1 MCELLRSVRPEY
13 SDLYASE
20 FEDKGLSYVEDIVHV
35 DWKDLKNQIPKLK
48 YFHFVFI
55 KKKAKEI
62 VEKEASHNYEHD
74 HDKAEPNRTIT
85 AFDVIMERR
94 PMLLRKEYM
103 HRPSPT
109 DIILNGCRIRA
120 ETRIKKKLFEM
131 LRQRNLGVLKK
142 ELPILFFVFLD
153 VLMFYRPIATVAKR
167 ETAGPHISRELLC
180 TLELKSRVPGTPG

>member
-1 MCELLRSVRPEY
+1 MGEFLRSVRPEY

-20 FEDKGLSYVEDIVHV
+20 FEDKGLSHVEDIVHV
-35 DWKDLKNQIPKLK
+35 DLKDLKKQIPKLK

-55 KKKAKEI
+55 KEKAKEI

-74 HDKAEPNRTIT
+74 HDMSEPNRTIT

-109 DIILNGCRIRA
+109 DIILNASAYFSRTA
-120 ETRIKKKLFEM
+120 LSL
-131 LRQRNLGVLKK
+131 LRL
-142 ELPILFFVFLD
+142 
-153 VLMFYRPIATVAKR
+153 
-167 ETAGPHISRELLC
+167 S
-180 TLELKSRVPGTPG
+180 

>member
-62 VEKEASHNYEHD
+62 VEKEASHNNAIML
-74 HDKAEPNRTIT
+74 KPTLRT
-85 AFDVIMERR
+85 A
-94 PMLLRKEYM
+94 LRVCD
-103 HRPSPT
+103 R
-109 DIILNGCRIRA
+109 
-120 ETRIKKKLFEM
+120 
-131 LRQRNLGVLKK
+131 
-142 ELPILFFVFLD
+142 
-153 VLMFYRPIATVAKR
+153 
-167 ETAGPHISRELLC
+167 
-180 TLELKSRVPGTPG
+180 